1 MSRIDSTT
9 IGQPFTG
16 PPPSSATA
24 PEGGEVGVVQS
35 GWRLALREF
44 MSNRLAVIGMAILLF
59 FILFSFVGPLI
70 YHSNQ
75 TGTDILNTDAAPDG
89 SHLLG
94 TDDEGLDVLG
104 RLMKGGQASLEIGLL
119 TALIATVIGTLWGA
133 IAGLVGGVI
142 DAIMMRVVDVLLA
155 IPFLF
160 IVLIVSVRYGSTVLS
175 LSVVL
180 GVFSWLGSARL
191 VRGEVLTLRVRDFV
205 SAAKVMGS
213 GQWRLVYRHLI
224 PNALG
229 VVIVNI
235 TFQIANAILAVAA
248 LGFLG
253 FGIQFPQT
261 DWGTQIANSVNEVLN
276 GYWWL
281 VYPVG
286 VCLVGTV
293 IACNLVG
300 DALRDAV
307 DVRLRRR

>member
-24 PEGGEVGVVQS
+24 PEGGDVGAIQS

-44 MSNRLAVIGMAILLF
+44 MSNRLAVLGMAILLF

-94 TDDEGLDVLG
+94 TDDEGIDVLG

-119 TALIATVIGTLWGA
+119 TAIIATVIGTLWGA
-133 IAGLVGGVI
+133 IAGLVGGII

-175 LSVVL
+175 
-180 GVFSWLGSARL
+180 
-191 VRGEVLTLRVRDFV
+191 
-205 SAAKVMGS
+205 
-213 GQWRLVYRHLI
+213 
-224 PNALG
+224 
-229 VVIVNI
+229 
-235 TFQIANAILAVAA
+235 
-248 LGFLG
+248 
-253 FGIQFPQT
+253 
-261 DWGTQIANSVNEVLN
+261 
-276 GYWWL
+276 
-281 VYPVG
+281 
-286 VCLVGTV
+286 
-293 IACNLVG
+293 
-300 DALRDAV
+300 
-307 DVRLRRR
+307 